1 MILATKN
8 WSVKFDLLLA
18 LDLRRSEL
26 SLVISIS
33 EVPLSDQLR
42 YQFLNLIV
50 AYQVLSNL
58 VDNVVADKAIER
70 IRKLIVDVFFVLAS
84 F

>member
-26 SLVISIS
+26 SLVISIR
-33 EVPLSDQLR
+33 EVPLPDQLR

>member
-26 SLVISIS
+26 SLVISIR
-33 EVPLSDQLR
+33 EVPLSAQLR

-50 AYQVLSNL
+50 VYQVLSNL
-58 VDNVVADKAIER
+58 VDDVVADKAIER